1 MQARRLGGS
10 PAVSTTLA
18 MHEFD
23 HVLCC
28 AVDFGALAYEEETL
42 DAGGSLGIHR

>member
-1 MQARRLGGS
+1 MQARRTGDS
-10 PAVSTTLA
+10 PAASTLA

-28 AVDFGALAYEEETL
+28 AVNFEALAYEEETL
-42 DAGGSLGIHR
+42 DAGGSLGIQR